1 MFIIYLAYRP
11 FTQSVIG
18 IRFNACKRSEKHF
31 PLYTWQVL
39 LTVMCSGL
47 PVQGCIHFSCEVLSN
62 FKSGMRTDKKKR
74 KTDRKKS
81 NLKK

>member
-18 IRFNACKRSEKHF
+18 IRFDACKRSEKHF

-47 PVQGCIHFSCEVLSN
+47 PVQDCIHFSCEVLSN
-62 FKSGMRTDKKKR
+62 FKSGMRTDKKK
-74 KTDRKKS
+74 KDRQKS

>member
-18 IRFNACKRSEKHF
+18 IRFDACKRSEKHF

-47 PVQGCIHFSCEVLSN
+47 PVQDCIHFSCEVLSN
-62 FKSGMRTDKKKR
+62 FKSGMRTDKKKER
-74 KTDRKKS
+74 QTEE
-81 NLKK
+81 